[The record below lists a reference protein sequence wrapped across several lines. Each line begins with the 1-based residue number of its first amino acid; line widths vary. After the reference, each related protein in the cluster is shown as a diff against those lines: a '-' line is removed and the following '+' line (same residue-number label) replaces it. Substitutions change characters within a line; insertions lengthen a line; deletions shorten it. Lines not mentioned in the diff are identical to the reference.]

1 MELLPQ
7 EVRRLL
13 PPLYSQ
19 ESKGGDA
26 MAYTKY
32 FISWNSWT
40 WFVTEGAPEGDDF
53 MFFGLVEGL
62 EKELGYFSLSEL
74 QSVRGPLGLR
84 VERDLYWQPKT
95 LRQIAPELF
104 EEPKEGGH

>member
-1 MELLPQ
+1 MDLLPNAI
-7 EVRRLL
+7 RRLL
-13 PPLYSQ
+13 PPLRSL
-19 ESKGGDA
+19 ESKGADA
-26 MAYTKY
+26 VAHLKLFTPD
-32 FISWNSWT
+32 SGWT
-40 WFVTEGAPEGDDF
+40 WWITEGAPEGDDF

-74 QSVRGPLGLR
+74 QSVRGPLGLG

-104 EEPKEGGH
+104 EDAKEGGA

>member
-1 MELLPQ
+1 MNLLPD
-7 EVRRLL
+7 EVRRIL

-26 MAYTKY
+26 LAVLKFFTPD
-32 FISWNSWT
+32 SGWT
-40 WFVTEGAPEGDDF
+40 WWITEGAPEGDDF